1 MIALPAKKESKQTF
15 EQRLA
20 ALEALVE
27 QMENGGMTLADT
39 IKAYEKGI
47 KLSDSLQKDLTAAQ
61 ERLTVLHGQE
71 QQNEAE
77 EA

>member
-1 MIALPAKKESKQTF
+1 MPAKKESKQTF

-27 QMENGGMTLADT
+27 QMENGGMSLADT
-39 IKAYEKGI
+39 IKAYEKGV
-47 KLSDSLQKDLTAAQ
+47 KLSDGLQKDLVAAQ
-61 ERLTVLHGQE
+61 ERLTILQGQDE
-71 QQNEAE
+71 LPE